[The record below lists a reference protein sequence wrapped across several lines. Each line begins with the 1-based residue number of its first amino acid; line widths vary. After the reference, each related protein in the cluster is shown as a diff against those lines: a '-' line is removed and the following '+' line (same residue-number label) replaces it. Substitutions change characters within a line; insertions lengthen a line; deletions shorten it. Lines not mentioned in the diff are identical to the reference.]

1 MSVLTASRITSLLCC
16 MGFSLVSTLLWA
28 QDNPSILLVNGNII
42 TLDSSDTVARSVLI
56 ENGRFVS
63 VGDISPANIPEAQV
77 IDLNGRT
84 VVPGLVDSHMHFVR
98 GTLRPG
104 HDMRTVEAARSITEL
119 LQAVALRADG
129 VPDGE
134 LISIVGGWD
143 PVQFIGENRFPTL
156 AELDNVAPDH
166 PFYMHLRANGP
177 AVTNSKGKALLE
189 AEGITVDT
197 DGMIAMGR
205 GPGNAIAAWDVF
217 KASQTEADR
226 RRSATEFMSHAN
238 SLGLTTIID
247 AAGTNRPGA
256 QLFEPDKDY
265 KTIYQLWRENQ
276 TSVRLRLM
284 YMSWD
289 DNVGDGSGDSEI
301 EQRVRNS
308 VMGLG
313 DDMLRVVA
321 LGEHTVSDN
330 KGAPFLAATALAAQ
344 NGWSLQQHSSTP
356 EDNLAHIAAFEQANE
371 VASIEDLR
379 WSLTHV
385 HQITP
390 EVISRL
396 QALGAG
402 VTVQDHRYFNRGNVD
417 SELAGPPLRMLLDSG
432 IPIGAGTDSTNAQP
446 MGPWYSIYY
455 MVSGKNVVGNPVNAS
470 QKISRMEALRLYT
483 LGSAWFSRDEHT
495 IGSIEVGKLADL
507 AVLSDN
513 YFEVPEDEII
523 DLSSVLTILG
533 GNIVYS
539 DLDE

>member
-1 MSVLTASRITSLLCC
+1 MSVLTASRFIRLLWC

-28 QDNPSILLVNGNII
+28 QENQSILLVNGNIV
-42 TLDSSDTVARSVLI
+42 TLDSSESVASSVLI

-63 VGDISPANIPEAQV
+63 VGDISPATMPEAQV

-104 HDMRTVEAARSITEL
+104 HDMRTVESTRSIAEL
-119 LQAVALRADG
+119 LEAIAAKSGG
-129 VPDGE
+129 VPNGE

-189 AEGITVDT
+189 DEGITVGT

-217 KASQTEADR
+217 KAGQTEADR
-226 RRSATEFMSHAN
+226 RRSAAEFMSHAN

-256 QLFEPDKDY
+256 QLFESDKDY
-265 KTIYQLWRENQ
+265 KTSYQLWRENQ

-330 KGAPFLAATALAAQ
+330 KGAPFVAATALAAR

-390 EVISRL
+390 DVISRL

-417 SELAGPPLRMLLDSG
+417 SELAGPPLRMLLDTG
-432 IPIGAGTDSTNAQP
+432 IPVGAGTDSTNAQP

-483 LGSAWFSRDEHT
+483 LGSAWFSRDEEA

-533 GNIVYS
+533 GQIVHS
-539 DLDE
+539 ELDE

>member
-1 MSVLTASRITSLLCC
+1 MSVLTASRFIRLLWC

-28 QDNPSILLVNGNII
+28 QENQSILLVNGNIV
-42 TLDSSDTVARSVLI
+42 TLDSSESVASSVLI

-63 VGDISPANIPEAQV
+63 VGDISPATMPEAQV

-104 HDMRTVEAARSITEL
+104 HDMRTVESTRSIAEL
-119 LQAVALRADG
+119 LEAIAAKSGG
-129 VPDGE
+129 VPNGE

-189 AEGITVDT
+189 DEGITVGT

-217 KASQTEADR
+217 KAGQTEADR
-226 RRSATEFMSHAN
+226 RRSAAEFMSHAN

-256 QLFEPDKDY
+256 QLFESDKDY

-330 KGAPFLAATALAAQ
+330 KGAPFVAATALAAR

-390 EVISRL
+390 DVISRL

-417 SELAGPPLRMLLDSG
+417 SELAGPPLRMLLDTG
-432 IPIGAGTDSTNAQP
+432 IPVGAGTDSTNAQP

-483 LGSAWFSRDEHT
+483 LGSAWFSRDEEA

-533 GNIVYS
+533 GQIVHS
-539 DLDE
+539 ELDE

>member
-1 MSVLTASRITSLLCC
+1 MSVLTASRFIRLLWC

-28 QDNPSILLVNGNII
+28 QENQSILLVNGNIV
-42 TLDSSDTVARSVLI
+42 TLDSSESVASSVLI

-63 VGDISPANIPEAQV
+63 VGDISPATMPEAQV

-104 HDMRTVEAARSITEL
+104 HDMRTVESTRSIAEL
-119 LQAVALRADG
+119 LEAIAAKSGG
-129 VPDGE
+129 VPNGE

-189 AEGITVDT
+189 DEGITVGT

-217 KASQTEADR
+217 KAGQTEADR
-226 RRSATEFMSHAN
+226 RRSAAEFMSHAN

-256 QLFEPDKDY
+256 QLFESDKDY

-330 KGAPFLAATALAAQ
+330 KGAPFVAATALAAR

-390 EVISRL
+390 DVISRL

-417 SELAGPPLRMLLDSG
+417 SELAGPPLRMLLDTG
-432 IPIGAGTDSTNAQP
+432 IPVGAGTDSTNAQP
-446 MGPWYSIYY
+446 MGHWYSIYY

-483 LGSAWFSRDEHT
+483 LGSAWFSRDEEA

-533 GNIVYS
+533 GQIVHS
-539 DLDE
+539 ELDE

>member
-1 MSVLTASRITSLLCC
+1 MSVLTASRFIRLLWC

-28 QDNPSILLVNGNII
+28 QKNQSILLVNGNIV
-42 TLDSSDTVARSVLI
+42 TLDSSESVASSVLI

-63 VGDISPANIPEAQV
+63 VGDISPATMPEAQV

-104 HDMRTVEAARSITEL
+104 HDMRTVESTRSIAEL
-119 LQAVALRADG
+119 LEAIAAKSGG
-129 VPDGE
+129 VPNGE

-189 AEGITVDT
+189 DEGITVGT

-217 KASQTEADR
+217 KAGQTEADR
-226 RRSATEFMSHAN
+226 RRSAAEFMSHAN

-256 QLFEPDKDY
+256 QLFESDKDY

-330 KGAPFLAATALAAQ
+330 KGAPFVAATALAAR

-390 EVISRL
+390 DVISRL

-417 SELAGPPLRMLLDSG
+417 SELAGPPLRMLLDTG
-432 IPIGAGTDSTNAQP
+432 IPVGAGTDSTNAQP

-483 LGSAWFSRDEHT
+483 LGSAWFSRDEEA

-533 GNIVYS
+533 GQIVHS
-539 DLDE
+539 ELDE

>member
-1 MSVLTASRITSLLCC
+1 V
-16 MGFSLVSTLLWA
+16 
-28 QDNPSILLVNGNII
+28 
-42 TLDSSDTVARSVLI
+42 
-56 ENGRFVS
+56 
-63 VGDISPANIPEAQV
+63 
-77 IDLNGRT
+77 
-84 VVPGLVDSHMHFVR
+84 
-98 GTLRPG
+98 
-104 HDMRTVEAARSITEL
+104 
-119 LQAVALRADG
+119 G

-143 PVQFIGENRFPTL
+143 PVQFLGENRFPTL
-156 AELDNVAPDH
+156 IELDGAAPDH
-166 PFYMHLRANGP
+166 PVYMHLRANGP
-177 AVTNSKGKALLE
+177 GVTNSTGKALLE
-189 AEGITVDT
+189 AEGIAVAS

-205 GPGNAIAAWDVF
+205 GAGNAIAAWGVL
-217 KASQTEADR
+217 KASQTEADLQR
-226 RRSATEFMSHAN
+226 GAAEFMSHAN

-256 QLFEPDKDY
+256 QLFESDKDY

-330 KGAPFLAATALAAQ
+330 KGAPFIAATALAAR
-344 NGWSLQQHSSTP
+344 NGWSLQQHSSSR
-356 EDNLAHIAAFEQANE
+356 EENLVHLTAFEQANE
-371 VASIEDLR
+371 IASIGDLR

-390 EVISRL
+390 DIISRL
-396 QALGAG
+396 QSLGAG
-402 VTVQDHRYFNRGNVD
+402 VTVQDHRYLNRGNVE
-417 SELAGPPLRMLLDSG
+417 SELAGPPLRMLVDSG
-432 IPIGAGTDSTNAQP
+432 LPLGAGTDSTNAQP
-446 MGPWYSIYY
+446 MNPWYSIYY
-455 MVSGKNVVGNPVNAS
+455 MVSGKNVVGNPVNAD
-470 QKISRMEALRLYT
+470 QKINRIEALRLYT
-483 LGSAWFSRDEHT
+483 LGSAWFSRDENT

-513 YFEVPEDEII
+513 YFEVAEDEII

-533 GNIVYS
+533 GRIVYTE
-539 DLDE
+539 LDN

>member
-1 MSVLTASRITSLLCC
+1 MSVLTASRFIRLLWC

-28 QDNPSILLVNGNII
+28 QKNQSILLVNGNIV
-42 TLDSSDTVARSVLI
+42 TLDSSESVASSVLI

-63 VGDISPANIPEAQV
+63 VGDISPATMPEAQV

-104 HDMRTVEAARSITEL
+104 HDMRTVESTRSIAEL
-119 LQAVALRADG
+119 LEAIAAKSGG
-129 VPDGE
+129 VPNGE

-189 AEGITVDT
+189 DEGITVGT

-217 KASQTEADR
+217 KAGQTEADR
-226 RRSATEFMSHAN
+226 RRSAAEFMSHAN

-256 QLFEPDKDY
+256 QLFESDKDY
-265 KTIYQLWRENQ
+265 KTSYQLWRENQ

-330 KGAPFLAATALAAQ
+330 KGAPFVAATALAAR
-344 NGWSLQQHSSTP
+344 NGGSLQQHSSTP

-390 EVISRL
+390 DVISRL

-417 SELAGPPLRMLLDSG
+417 SELAGPPLRMLLDTG
-432 IPIGAGTDSTNAQP
+432 IPVGAGTDSTNAQP

-483 LGSAWFSRDEHT
+483 LGSAWFSRDEEA

-533 GNIVYS
+533 GQIVHS
-539 DLDE
+539 ELDE

>member
-1 MSVLTASRITSLLCC
+1 MSVLTKSRFASVFYC
-16 MGFSLVSTLLWA
+16 MIFGLTPYLLWA
-28 QDNPSILLVNGNII
+28 QDQQSILLINGNII
-42 TLDSSDTVARSVLI
+42 TLDNNNTVATSVLI
-56 ENGRFVS
+56 ENGQFVS
-63 VGDISPANIPEAQV
+63 VGDISPDIRPNARV

-104 HDMRTVEAARSITEL
+104 YDMREVEATRSIDEL
-119 LQAVALRADG
+119 LQAIESRVVE

-134 LISIVGGWD
+134 LISVVGGWD

-156 AELDNVAPDH
+156 VELDEVAPEH

-189 AEGITVDT
+189 AEGVAVAD

-205 GPGNAIAAWDVF
+205 GPGNAIAAWDVL
-217 KASQTEADR
+217 KARQTEADR
-226 RRSATEFMSHAN
+226 QRSSIEFMAHAN

-256 QLFEPDKDY
+256 QLFESDKDY
-265 KTIYQLWRENQ
+265 KTIYQLWRENR

-301 EQRVRNS
+301 EQRVRNA

-330 KGAPFLAATALAAQ
+330 KGAPFLAATELAAR

-356 EDNLAHIAAFEQANE
+356 EDNLAHIAAFEQANKM
-371 VASIEDLR
+371 ASIEDLR

-390 EVISRL
+390 DVISRL

-417 SELAGPPLRMLLDSG
+417 SELAGPPLRLLIDSG
-432 IPIGAGTDSTNAQP
+432 IPVGAGTDSTNAQP

-495 IGSIEVGKLADL
+495 IGSIEVGNLADL

-513 YFEVPEDEII
+513 YFDIPEDEII
-523 DLSSVLTILG
+523 NLSSVLTLLG
-533 GNIVYS
+533 GQIVYS
-539 DLDE
+539 ELEE

>member
-1 MSVLTASRITSLLCC
+1 MSIFTVSRFISMVYCI
-16 MGFSLVSTLLWA
+16 GFSLSSTTLLA
-28 QDNPSILLVNGNII
+28 QDTQPILLVNGNII
-42 TLDSSDTVARSVLI
+42 TLDSEDTVVNSVLI
-56 ENGRFVS
+56 EDGRFVS
-63 VGDISPANIPEAQV
+63 VGDISPATAPDAQV

-84 VVPGLVDSHMHFVR
+84 VVPGLIDSHMHFVR

-104 HDMRTVEAARSITEL
+104 HDLRTVESTRSIDEL
-119 LQAVALRADG
+119 LQAISLRAVG

-143 PVQFIGENRFPTL
+143 PVQFLGENRFPTL
-156 AELDNVAPDH
+156 IELDGAAPDH
-166 PFYMHLRANGP
+166 PVYMHLRANGP
-177 AVTNSKGKALLE
+177 GVTNSTGKALLE
-189 AEGITVDT
+189 AEGIAVAS

-205 GPGNAIAAWDVF
+205 GAGNAIAAWGVL
-217 KASQTEADR
+217 KASQTEADLQR
-226 RRSATEFMSHAN
+226 GAAEFMSHAN

-256 QLFEPDKDY
+256 QLFESDKDY

-330 KGAPFLAATALAAQ
+330 KGAPFIAATALAAR
-344 NGWSLQQHSSTP
+344 NGWSLQQHSSSR
-356 EDNLAHIAAFEQANE
+356 EENLVHLTAFEQANE
-371 VASIEDLR
+371 IASIGDLR

-390 EVISRL
+390 DIISRL
-396 QALGAG
+396 QSLGAG
-402 VTVQDHRYFNRGNVD
+402 VTVQDHRYLNRGNVE
-417 SELAGPPLRMLLDSG
+417 SELAGPPLRMLVDSG
-432 IPIGAGTDSTNAQP
+432 LPLGAGTDSTNAQP
-446 MGPWYSIYY
+446 MNPWYSIYY
-455 MVSGKNVVGNPVNAS
+455 MVSGKNVVGNPVNAD
-470 QKISRMEALRLYT
+470 QKINRIEALRLYT
-483 LGSAWFSRDEHT
+483 LGSAWFSRDENT

-513 YFEVPEDEII
+513 YFEVAEDEII

-533 GNIVYS
+533 GRIVYTE
-539 DLDE
+539 LDN

>member
-1 MSVLTASRITSLLCC
+1 MSVLTASRFIRLLWC

-28 QDNPSILLVNGNII
+28 QKNQSILLVNGNIV
-42 TLDSSDTVARSVLI
+42 TLDSSESVASSVLI

-63 VGDISPANIPEAQV
+63 VGDISPATMPEAQV

-104 HDMRTVEAARSITEL
+104 HDMRTVESTRSIAEL
-119 LQAVALRADG
+119 LEAIAAKSGG
-129 VPDGE
+129 VPNGE

-189 AEGITVDT
+189 DEGITVGT

-217 KASQTEADR
+217 KAGQTEADR
-226 RRSATEFMSHAN
+226 RRSAAEFMSHAN

-256 QLFEPDKDY
+256 QLFESDKDY
-265 KTIYQLWRENQ
+265 KTSYQLWRENQ

-330 KGAPFLAATALAAQ
+330 KGAPFVAATALAAR

-390 EVISRL
+390 DVISRL

-417 SELAGPPLRMLLDSG
+417 SELAGPPLRMLLDTG
-432 IPIGAGTDSTNAQP
+432 IPVGAGTDSTNAQP

-483 LGSAWFSRDEHT
+483 LGSAWFSRDEEA

-533 GNIVYS
+533 GQIVHS
-539 DLDE
+539 ELDE